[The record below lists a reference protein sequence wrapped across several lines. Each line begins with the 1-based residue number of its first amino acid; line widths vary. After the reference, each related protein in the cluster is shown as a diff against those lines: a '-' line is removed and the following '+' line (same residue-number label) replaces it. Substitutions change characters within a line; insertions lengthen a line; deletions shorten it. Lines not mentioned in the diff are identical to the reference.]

1 MATPLETIVR
11 SAIQRLSP
19 LGNLPVL
26 GICPQ
31 NRERMKSLGE
41 KESRGMGWR
50 MCFRMLTERGLARGS
65 EKEQTITS
73 AAIIFGRKISTFSE
87 APHFT
92 GKVRVRLAHL
102 SLPFQPVSLKALSV
116 LRLRTVP

>member
-1 MATPLETIVR
+1 
-11 SAIQRLSP
+11 
-19 LGNLPVL
+19 
-26 GICPQ
+26 
-31 NRERMKSLGE
+31 
-41 KESRGMGWR
+41 MGWR
-50 MCFRMLTERGLARGS
+50 VCFRMLTERGLARGS

-116 LRLRTVP
+116 LRLRTVCLEEEPRRDSATAEVPVYLFSF